1 MFYKFTRIIFIVIS
15 SLIMLRFALPKLQAM
30 EVSVKSFTMFSTV
43 LPVNPVYFMYFT
55 GVIELLIAILLLGS
69 LFISNIEL
77 KNRLQVIGY
86 FFLFSTMVG
95 SILIEQFVR
104 PEPKSFLMTIA
115 LVLLTISI
123 SELSLLTKKNKI
135 KD

>member
-1 MFYKFTRIIFIVIS
+1 
-15 SLIMLRFALPKLQAM
+15 MLRFALPKLQAM

-43 LPVNPVYFMYFT
+43 LPVNPTFFMYFT
-55 GVIELLIAILLLGS
+55 GIVELLIAILLLTS
-69 LFISNIEL
+69 LLIKNINL
-77 KNRLQVIGY
+77 KNRLQTIGY
-86 FFLFSTMVG
+86 FFLLSTMIG

-123 SELSLLTKKNKI
+123 SELSLLTQKNKI